1 MRAPFFPIVASVAI
15 AVFSACLD
23 PVHSDA
29 VDALGPEAP
38 GVREGPTHRPGQPCL
53 TCHGGDG
60 PGPDFAVAGTVYET
74 RNGTA
79 ALPNV
84 AVLLR
89 DSAGTTR
96 TAITNSAGN
105 FYITAGEWTPAFPM
119 FAELHYGDI
128 TTTMVTRI
136 GRNGGC
142 AECHRGGGL
151 GKMPPVYL
159 KEVAE

>member
-1 MRAPFFPIVASVAI
+1 MRFLVVALAAALTVS
-15 AVFSACLD
+15 CLD

-29 VDALGPEAP
+29 VDALGPEAA

-60 PGPDFAVAGTVYET
+60 PGPDFAVAGTVYAT

-79 ALPNV
+79 PIEGV

-89 DSAGTTR
+89 DSTGTTR
-96 TAITNSAGN
+96 TAITNEVGN
-105 FYITAGEWTPAFPM
+105 FYITAGEWTPAYPM

-128 TTTMVTRI
+128 TKTMDTRI

-142 AECHRGGGL
+142 AECHRAGG
-151 GKMPPVYL
+151 KTEMPPVYL
-159 KEVAE
+159 NEAAP

>member
-1 MRAPFFPIVASVAI
+1 MRTLALSLIASVAV
-15 AVFSACLD
+15 ASCLD

-38 GVREGPTHRPGQPCL
+38 GVRTGPTHRPGQPCL

-79 ALPNV
+79 PLPSV
-84 AVLLR
+84 TVLLR
-89 DSAGTTR
+89 DATGTTR
-96 TAITNSAGN
+96 ATLTNSAGN
-105 FYITAGEWTPAFPM
+105 FYITSREWSPAYPM
-119 FAELHYGDI
+119 YAELHYGDL
-128 TTTMVTRI
+128 TATMVTRI

-142 AECHRGGGL
+142 AECHRSGGQTT
-151 GKMPPVYL
+151 MPPVYL
-159 KEVAE
+159 KEAAP